1 MIRKSL
7 LSSFGFFGFVVAA
20 VVGFTSNARAE
31 YVIYDGTFGTQ
42 MSSQGWVYNA
52 DAGSLFTLP
61 TGTTRSAGANS
72 QILNT
77 TGNAP
82 NSDRAGFFRAA
93 FTSPIPVNAPLPI
106 TLDRTLG
113 YDIFFDLK
121 LNSESH
127 TSNDR
132 AGFSIIALGH
142 DNQGIELGF
151 WTDRIFAQN
160 VGFGAHGEEQLFT
173 TPTTMT
179 RYHLNVSG
187 SNYTLSAPGMTD
199 LSGSLR
205 NYSGFG
211 FPYDKPNFLFLGDDT
226 TSAMADMQIGFVSV
240 VPEPGAIILAIGM
253 IGFCLIKWRNRSV
266 R

>member
-1 MIRKSL
+1 MIHKSL
-7 LSSFGFFGFVVAA
+7 TSSFGFACLALAA
-20 VVGFTSNARAE
+20 VLGLASDARAE
-31 YVIYDGTFGTQ
+31 FVIYDGTLGTQ
-42 MSSQGWVYNA
+42 MSSQGWVYNGDGGA
-52 DAGSLFTLP
+52 LFTP
-61 TGTTRSAGANS
+61 TTGTTRSAGANS

-77 TGNAP
+77 TGNSP

-93 FTSPIPVNAPLPI
+93 FTTPVPVNAPLPI
-106 TLDRTLG
+106 TFDRTLG

-151 WTDRIFAQN
+151 WNDRIFAQN
-160 VGFGAHGEEQLFT
+160 VGFGAHGEEQLFS
-173 TPTTMT
+173 TPATMT

-211 FPYDKPNFLFLGDDT
+211 FPYDKPNFLFFGDDT
-226 TSAMADMQIGFVSV
+226 TSAMADVQIGFVSV
-240 VPEPGAIILAIGM
+240 VPEPGTIILAIGM
-253 IGFCLIKWRNRSV
+253 IGFCLIKFRKLIRS
-266 R
+266 